1 MHETPDLDVDARSGG
16 SAAPEPDYGARE
28 LNPYRLDAIVQHAG
42 RSVLDV
48 GCGNGAY
55 VLRLAGR
62 YDIKGIDRREFAA
75 WAQAPE
81 LFGIS
86 DATTLTMPDDSV
98 DTLLSF
104 ETLEHLT
111 DPANALGEYYRVA
124 RKNLIVTVPNCKL
137 TPGFAASNLLYSHWS
152 DRTHVNFFDMVSI
165 ARLVE
170 GAGFRI
176 AASRYI
182 NRINLGAAVAEA
194 LGLSGRPA
202 RIGGRLF
209 RAFQRRQYFMTCLI
223 VGEKPPK
230 AL

>member
-1 MHETPDLDVDARSGG
+1 MQEAAGLVVDAQPG
-16 SAAPEPDYGARE
+16 SSVPEPDYGARE
-28 LNPYRLDAIVQHAG
+28 LNPYRLEAIVRHAG
-42 RSVLDV
+42 HSVLDV

-62 YDIKGIDRREFAA
+62 YDIKGVDCQEFAA

-81 LFGIS
+81 RFGIS
-86 DATTLTMPDDSV
+86 DATLLAAPADSV

-104 ETLEHLT
+104 ETLEHLRE
-111 DPANALGEYYRVA
+111 PERALREYYRVA
-124 RKNLIVTVPNCKL
+124 RKNLILTVPNCDQ

-152 DRTHVNFFDMVSI
+152 DRTHVNFFDMGSI
-165 ARLVE
+165 TRLVE

-194 LGLSGRPA
+194 LGLSGRSA

-223 VGEKPPK
+223 VGEKPSK
-230 AL
+230 TM